1 MEEGYLSES
10 SDISDEDTSDG
21 YSFDPMNDGEDLWA
35 SDTAEFFDSLGQPP
49 EVYQR
54 RFRNALIANRPQ
66 YCYSPCQIQTS
77 VSETCGLYCA
87 YYVKKQRRADTLDC
101 KIKDRKECFKNYSY
115 DEMKDIPWK
124 VFRRPSPQGEHDQ
137 QVALY
142 HCLETFQGYDFVA
155 NVDFDEFIV
164 HSHFKQFKDYLK
176 NDLMPRYPT
185 AAGFTLNHSYFIED
199 WGVSGDGFLQISRFV
214 KRLDP
219 RLLNYKNIV
228 IPSRIVDIHTHNLKE
243 KPGYTRVY
251 LKSHDMV
258 VHHYRTCPTV
268 AYWKDCLNFPK
279 YKDLK
284 MNHIRPEMEARVLRV
299 LKELGLH

>member
-1 MEEGYLSES
+1 MEEEYLSES

-21 YSFDPMNDGEDLWA
+21 YSFDPMNDVEDLWA

-49 EVYQR
+49 EEYQR
-54 RFRNALIANRPQ
+54 RFRNVLIANRPQ
-66 YCYSPCQIQTS
+66 YCYSPCEIQTS
-77 VSETCGLYCA
+77 VSETCGLYYA
-87 YYVKKQRRADTLDC
+87 YY
-101 KIKDRKECFKNYSY
+101 
-115 DEMKDIPWK
+115 
-124 VFRRPSPQGEHDQ
+124 
-137 QVALY
+137 
-142 HCLETFQGYDFVA
+142 
-155 NVDFDEFIV
+155 
-164 HSHFKQFKDYLK
+164 

-228 IPSRIVDIHTHNLKE
+228 IPSRIADIHTHNLKE
-243 KPGYTRVY
+243 KLGYTRVY